1 MNQVLPIDIINNALE
16 NATFRNVLPSAA
28 QIDGMIFAVAA
39 SPEIPMP
46 EQWMPWL
53 VQNSASHLVDK
64 DVDKLAD
71 VLMNG
76 LREHLDLMRKGGC
89 ALSDEILVPVKS
101 ESGFRPRQDLV
112 SWLNGLLQVHR
123 HVEPVWQNAWE
134 HLSRKLNRA
143 NEISDSESP
152 EVRLTRCLRL
162 FSTLANVELAM
173 RSRNTTQAQMLQENI
188 ISLIKQLPAILVEY
202 TTLAGELAAALP
214 NQFETFAKAP
224 Q

>member
-1 MNQVLPIDIINNALE
+1 MNQVLPIDIINNALK
-16 NATFRNVLPSAA
+16 NATFKDVLPSAA

-39 SPEIPMP
+39 CPEIPMP

-71 VLMNG
+71 ALMNG
-76 LREHLDLMRKGGC
+76 LREHLDFMRKGGC
-89 ALSDEILVPVKS
+89 VLSDELLVPAKS
-101 ESGFRPRQDLV
+101 ESGFQPCSDLV
-112 SWLNGLLQVHR
+112 LWLNGLLQVHR

-134 HLSRKLNRA
+134 HLSKKLNSA
-143 NEISDSESP
+143 NEVSDSESP
-152 EVRLTRCLRL
+152 EIRLTRCLRL
-162 FSTLANVELAM
+162 FSTLANVDLAM
-173 RSRNTTQAQMLQENI
+173 RSRSATQAQMLQKNI
-188 ISLIKQLPAILVEY
+188 VNLIKQLPAILVEY

>member
-1 MNQVLPIDIINNALE
+1 MTQTLPIDIINKALE
-16 NATFRNVLPSAA
+16 NATFKDVLPSVS

-71 VLMNG
+71 ALMNG
-76 LREHLDLMRKGGC
+76 LREHLDFMRKGGC
-89 ALSDEILVPVKS
+89 ALSDEILVPVES
-101 ESGFRPRQDLV
+101 ASGFRPCPDLV
-112 SWLNGLLQVHR
+112 QWLNGLLQVHKQ
-123 HVEPVWQNAWE
+123 VEPVWQNAWE
-134 HLSRKLNRA
+134 HLSKKLNKA
-143 NEISDSESP
+143 NEVSASESP
-152 EVRLTRCLRL
+152 EIRLTRCLRL
-162 FSTLANVELAM
+162 FSTLANVDLAM
-173 RSRNTTQAQMLQENI
+173 SSRSATQAQMLQENI
-188 ISLIKQLPAILVEY
+188 TSLIKQLPAILVEY